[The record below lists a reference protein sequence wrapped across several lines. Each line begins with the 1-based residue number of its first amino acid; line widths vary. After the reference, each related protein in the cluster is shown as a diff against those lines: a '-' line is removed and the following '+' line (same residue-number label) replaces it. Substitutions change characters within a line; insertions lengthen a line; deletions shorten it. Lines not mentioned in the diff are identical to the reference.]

1 MFGFSIIPSE
11 PEEELGP
18 EWRDYENRVKPQID
32 YYGQSEFSN
41 DLERKRFYMFLQS
54 DLMNSTKWHFTP

>member
-1 MFGFSIIPSE
+1 MLGFGIPSA

-18 EWRDYENRVKPQID
+18 EWQDHENRFKPMID

-41 DLERKRFYMFLQS
+41 DLERKRFYMVLQC
-54 DLMNSTKWHFTP
+54 DLLNSTKWHFTP